1 MKKILKELKSLEL
14 WTAIL
19 ATILV
24 ILYGI
29 VAIGTNSIVYYI
41 CMVLWIVTS
50 SLNWYT
56 WVLSKRRY

>member
-14 WTAIL
+14 WNAIV
-19 ATILV
+19 ATILT

-41 CMVLWIVTS
+41 CMVLWTVS
-50 SLNWYT
+50 SGFDW
-56 WVLSKRRY
+56 WAWAMSRRRY

>member
-19 ATILV
+19 ATISA

-41 CMVLWIVTS
+41 CMVLWAVS
-50 SLNWYT
+50 SGFDW
-56 WVLSKRRY
+56 WIWAVSRRRY